1 MTMGKIGQIL
11 DIQWSPLES
20 LRVLFYEA
28 KLSFSERYI
37 AMQKCHH
44 AIELL
49 SHSYH
54 TSALLKEVYNF
65 VFAQGAQ
72 KLPAIKV

>member
-1 MTMGKIGQIL
+1 MITSDIL
-11 DIQWSPLES
+11 KWKYLEWLPLES

-28 KLSFSERYI
+28 KLSFSERHI

-49 SHSYH
+49 SHPYH
-54 TSALLKEVYNF
+54 TLALLKEVYNF
-65 VFAQGAQ
+65 VFAQRAQ
-72 KLPAIKV
+72 KLSAIKV